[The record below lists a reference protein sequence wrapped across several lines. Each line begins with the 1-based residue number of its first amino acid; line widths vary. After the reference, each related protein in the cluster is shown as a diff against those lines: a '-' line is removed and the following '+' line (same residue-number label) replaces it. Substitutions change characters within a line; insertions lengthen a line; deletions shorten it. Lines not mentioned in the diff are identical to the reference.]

1 MGIKGKEIVGVN
13 VEELLKSLNKA
24 FADEWLAYYQY
35 WLGAQIA
42 KGPMKD
48 AVIAELTQHANDE
61 LRHATLL
68 AQRIIQL
75 GGTPILEPRDWY
87 TYTGC
92 GYAIPSDPNV
102 NKLLEQNINGER
114 CAIAVYSEL
123 INFVKDKDFV
133 TYNMLLQILQDEV
146 NHEED
151 LENLLEDIK
160 LIKG

>member
-1 MGIKGKEIVGVN
+1 MGIKGKEIVEVN
-13 VEELLKSLNKA
+13 VEDLLKLLNKA
-24 FADEWLAYYQY
+24 FVDEWFAYYQY
-35 WLGAQIA
+35 WLGAQVA

-48 AVIAELTQHANDE
+48 AVITELTQHANDE
-61 LRHATLL
+61 LRHAGLL
-68 AQRIIQL
+68 AARIIQL

-87 TYTGC
+87 IHTNC
-92 GYAIPSDPNV
+92 GYTAPTDPNV

-114 CAIAVYSEL
+114 CAIGSYNEL

-133 TYNMLLQILQDEV
+133 TYNMVIGILQDEV
-146 NHEED
+146 IHEED